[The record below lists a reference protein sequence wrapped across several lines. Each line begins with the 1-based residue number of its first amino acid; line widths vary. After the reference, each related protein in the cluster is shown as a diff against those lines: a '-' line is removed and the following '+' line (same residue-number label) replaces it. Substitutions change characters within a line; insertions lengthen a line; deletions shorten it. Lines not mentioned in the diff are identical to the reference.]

1 VPGLLAP
8 RFGRLGDLA
17 WGPPPEGSP
26 SCEAVNLA
34 SGVQESFSRWPNA
47 MSEAERYTLVVRAR
61 SSRHHPRPWGWEI
74 FRDGKPLPARLRK
87 DGYRTEYTTTAAG
100 KVALA
105 SFLAGRKQVLS
116 IGPAPLELRCSVR
129 WHDACILFRLV
140 EKRVA
145 GLRRKD

>member
-47 MSEAERYTLVVRAR
+47 MSEAERYTLVGT
-61 SSRHHPRPWGWEI
+61 STIEPPSP
-74 FRDGKPLPARLRK
+74 
-87 DGYRTEYTTTAAG
+87 
-100 KVALA
+100 
-105 SFLAGRKQVLS
+105 
-116 IGPAPLELRCSVR
+116 
-129 WHDACILFRLV
+129 
-140 EKRVA
+140 
-145 GLRRKD
+145 